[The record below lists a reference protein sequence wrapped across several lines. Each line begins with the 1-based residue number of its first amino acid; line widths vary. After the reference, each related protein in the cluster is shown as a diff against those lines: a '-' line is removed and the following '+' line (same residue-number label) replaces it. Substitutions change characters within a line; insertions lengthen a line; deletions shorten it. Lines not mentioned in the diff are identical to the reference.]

1 SCRHLS
7 VQHHFPLSSRLRRS
21 LVISSASLL
30 ATAFGVPGTA
40 GAETAGSETGLEF
53 TGVIIGTFQAVPR
66 GKVAGESVK
75 GEPSGALD
83 LSLTVPAAGGAF
95 EIEVKGG
102 TTPRHHGVS
111 EVLPEA
117 NGAVG
122 ESLDS
127 DGHGR
132 VVAWQLFYRHEVGPG
147 SLAVGLID
155 PTGWLD
161 VNDVADDE
169 FTQFLG
175 TSFVNNLT
183 IDFPSA
189 TTGIAYNVGLAQGF
203 RLTALAAN
211 ATGIEPDYAQT
222 FELGKHGN
230 GVFGA
235 LELQWTGSNL
245 VANLGGWVNTRHH
258 DSDGDGIDDDRL
270 KNAPA
275 RGVYGNLEGGLG
287 AGQWNLRLGWADAS
301 VQPAAGFV
309 ALAYTYPIGQTV
321 LGAGVARTFAS
332 NRIDAPHKDLTQVE
346 AYASIP
352 LGKGFTVSPD
362 LQYIEHSDF
371 DPAQHGDLVAGLRA
385 GWSF

>member
-1 SCRHLS
+1 MVLG
-7 VQHHFPLSSRLRRS
+7 V
-21 LVISSASLL
+21 AL
-30 ATAFGVPGTA
+30 ALTGIA
-40 GAETAGSETGLEF
+40 GAAETIPEFAGI
-53 TGVIIGTFQAVPR
+53 VIGTFQGTPE
-66 GKVAGESVK
+66 KKIAGEQVK
-75 GEPSGALD
+75 PEASAAID
-83 LSLTVPAAGGAF
+83 LSLSVPVAGGAL

-102 TTPRHHGVS
+102 TTPRNKGVS
-111 EVLPEA
+111 SALPEVNA
-117 NGAVG
+117 AVG
-122 ESLDS
+122 ESLDGN
-127 DGHGR
+127 DHGR
-132 VVAWQLFYRHEVGPG
+132 IVAWQLFYEHDLGPG

-161 VNDVADDE
+161 GNDVANDE

-175 TSFVNNLT
+175 ASFVNNLT

-189 TTGIAYNVGLAQGF
+189 TTGVAYNAGLTQGF

-211 ATGIEPDYAQT
+211 ASGIEPDYAQA
-222 FELGKHGN
+222 FELGKDGN

-235 LELQWTGSNL
+235 LELQWTGAGL

-258 DSDGDGIDDDRL
+258 DSDSDGIDDDRL
-270 KNAPA
+270 KDAAA

-301 VQPAAGFV
+301 VQPAAGFA
-309 ALAYTYPIGQTV
+309 ALAYTYPLGQTV

-332 NRIDAPHKDLTQVE
+332 DRIDAPHEDLAQAEV
-346 AYASIP
+346 YARIP

-362 LQYIEHSDF
+362 LQYIEHSGF
-371 DPAQHGDLVAGLRA
+371 DPKRNGEVVAGLRA